1 MGPILSTSGCTRGN
15 KDQENDLQS
24 KKMSFADSWIKPSAL
39 RNATK
44 QAICPQRSVGI
55 YGQLFSSAFQPDC
68 STNGNLSLR
77 GGQQTPALDV
87 NYWQQ
92 PNCYTIS
99 DRKQSSLT
107 KDHLCLCFF
116 CCHVSSCVDAASF
129 ACCPSLLFNQLFYV
143 PCEAVPCVISL
154 HAFACLFLT
163 YLMLKCSLTSYV
175 RLFSKGVLK
184 M

>member
-24 KKMSFADSWIKPSAL
+24 KKMSFADRWIKPSAL

-44 QAICPQRSVGI
+44 QAICPLRSVGI

-77 GGQQTPALDV
+77 GGQQTQALDV

-99 DRKQSSLT
+99 DRKQSILT
-107 KDHLCLCFF
+107 KDHLC
-116 CCHVSSCVDAASF
+116 HVSSAVMFLAVQMQQALHVVLH
-129 ACCPSLLFNQLFYV
+129 CCL
-143 PCEAVPCVISL
+143 ISYSMYP
-154 HAFACLFLT
+154 AKPFPA
-163 YLMLKCSLTSYV
+163 
-175 RLFSKGVLK
+175 
-184 M
+184 